1 MDMAGAWPAGAAAL
15 KPGVRRAS
23 RQAVEGSTARDP
35 PSTSRPPATG
45 ILVGTSQPPEYLE
58 APYEAMETFLA
69 EVDARYG
76 SMEGYA
82 ASIGV
87 PPTSIDALRA
97 TLVD

>member
-1 MDMAGAWPAGAAAL
+1 MAAFVDWLTVTYPQAL
-15 KPGVRRAS
+15 DS
-23 RQAVEGSTARDP
+23 M
-35 PSTSRPPATG
+35 
-45 ILVGTSQPPEYLE
+45 TSQPPEYLE

-87 PPTSIDALRA
+87 PRTSIDALRA